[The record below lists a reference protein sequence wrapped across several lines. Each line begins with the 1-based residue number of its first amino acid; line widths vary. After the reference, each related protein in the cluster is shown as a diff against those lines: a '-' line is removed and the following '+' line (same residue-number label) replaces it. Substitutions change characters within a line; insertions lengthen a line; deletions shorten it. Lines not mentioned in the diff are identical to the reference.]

1 MGADL
6 THITGTKSN
15 LGALVVS
22 ERASEHAGRCLPL
35 AVPLSPPS
43 GSLSECP
50 PLTTPALNRPPHT
63 HSQLKP
69 SHPEGQPWRRL
80 RVDNSGTATLRS
92 RKLRWWLLTLDATA
106 HANPLQR
113 TFDVSYRWGVRACV
127 CACVGRV
134 WGLGR
139 GSPKAGP

>member
-50 PLTTPALNRPPHT
+50 PLTTPAPAPVPVPAAVSLNRPPHT

-80 RVDNSGTATLRS
+80 RHRGV
-92 RKLRWWLLTLDATA
+92 
-106 HANPLQR
+106 QR
-113 TFDVSYRWGVRACV
+113 R
-127 CACVGRV
+127 
-134 WGLGR
+134 R
-139 GSPKAGP
+139 G